1 MRLKEPVGLGNL
13 SIAGSLIIE
22 EGLEAGVLELSGP
35 GRKTGKLKSSR
46 ITVSGSLHVEK
57 SIEGGRV
64 EASRSLSIAET
75 IEVENPSVSSLLTTV
90 QKIWGSKRRKLQR

>member
-1 MRLKEPVGLGNL
+1 
-13 SIAGSLIIE
+13 LIIE

-57 SIEGGRV
+57 SIEGGLRIF
-64 EASRSLSIAET
+64 EYC
-75 IEVENPSVSSLLTTV
+75 
-90 QKIWGSKRRKLQR
+90 